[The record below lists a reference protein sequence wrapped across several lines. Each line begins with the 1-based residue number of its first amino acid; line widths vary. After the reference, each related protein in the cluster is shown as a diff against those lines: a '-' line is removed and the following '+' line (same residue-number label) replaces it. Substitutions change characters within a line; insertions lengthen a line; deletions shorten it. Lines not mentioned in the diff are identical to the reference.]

1 MCLTCAASGM
11 KRGDPQAF
19 DVRALTRLGRSCR
32 ISNQERSVGFTVT
45 EDLPVVGLADR
56 LAELGDEDRE
66 GAATRLREYADSTGV
81 PGPAPRGALSDA
93 YGQLVDRLRGR
104 RVIEDLGEHPA
115 AFAWLEL
122 HVPPGGSG
130 QLGLQNEQGS
140 DSGVALSIV
149 GLNYG
154 NGRVAKLSV
163 SEDFGER
170 QKCLQLVQHVSVRVV
185 RHADGPPRGD
195 VTRVRHVE
203 VVPWLE
209 CPRCGQSPSELDTVS
224 YELAGTGLDLSHD
237 EAGAER
243 TMVHE
248 LSGSGERGLGVSIPL
263 PADVPALTVSFK
275 ATTTFSLVC
284 NARYH
289 FAAGRHYTPVRPVDD
304 GPALPFWLLEPWP

>member
-1 MCLTCAASGM
+1 M
-11 KRGDPQAF
+11 AF
-19 DVRALTRLGRSCR
+19 TL
-32 ISNQERSVGFTVT
+32 T

-56 LAELGDEDRE
+56 LAELGDADADQ
-66 GAATRLREYADSTGV
+66 AATRLQEHADATGV
-81 PGPAPRGALSDA
+81 PGPAPRGAVSDA
-93 YGQLVDRLRGR
+93 YRGLVDRLRAR
-104 RVIEDLGEHPA
+104 RVVEDLGEHPA

-130 QLGLQNEQGS
+130 QLGLRNEQGS
-140 DSGVALSIV
+140 DSGVSLSIV

-170 QKCLQLVQHVSVRVV
+170 QQCLQLIQHVSVHVV
-185 RHADGPPRGD
+185 RHAEGPPRGD
-195 VTRVRHVE
+195 VTGVRHVE
-203 VVPWLE
+203 VLPWPD
-209 CPRCGQSPSELDTVS
+209 CPRCGQSASELDTVG
-224 YELAGTGLDLSHD
+224 YELAGVGLDLSHD
-237 EAGAER
+237 AAGAER

-263 PADVPALTVSFK
+263 PAGVPTLKVSLK

-284 NARYH
+284 DARYR